1 MTDLP
6 PSVKYVILGAG
17 IHGLSTGWH
26 LAMELEQRK
35 RGSGADIVILDKTG
49 VGAGASGIACGCV
62 RNLYMTGP
70 LHAILRHS
78 VDVWSYDPVAFGFQ
92 QVGYVGAAEE
102 KELVLT
108 AEDETKLRNMNDI
121 LQQKLVRRGVPLKA
135 LSYGNIEPAA
145 GGTVRQRVQIQ
156 QGIPQEKAK
165 DIVKLI
171 KDSKAKVQASIQ
183 GDTVR
188 VTGRDRDTLQQV
200 IATLKARDFGINM
213 QFTNYRSN

>member
-1 MTDLP
+1 MNVSDEPLKRRRQHLENTFTCLTLMLS
-6 PSVKYVILGAG
+6 SVSNSIRMAQQN
-17 IHGLSTGWH
+17 SF
-26 LAMELEQRK
+26 
-35 RGSGADIVILDKTG
+35 DIVSQVDRAEISNAINQTLKE
-49 VGAGASGIACGCV
+49 V
-62 RNLYMTGP
+62 RQRFDFKGS
-70 LHAILRHS
+70 HAN
-78 VDVWSYDPVAFGFQ
+78 V
-92 QVGYVGAAEE
+92 AAEE